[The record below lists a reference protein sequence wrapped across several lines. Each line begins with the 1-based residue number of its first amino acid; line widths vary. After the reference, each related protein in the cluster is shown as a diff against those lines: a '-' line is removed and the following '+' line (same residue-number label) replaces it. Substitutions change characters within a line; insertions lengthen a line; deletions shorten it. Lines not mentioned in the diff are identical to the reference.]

1 MDTAIRVLH
10 LDSDS
15 EFLELSVDL
24 LEEQSERL
32 EVYPAGSVDQARETL
47 ADVEIDCLISEF
59 TLPETT
65 GLDFLET
72 ARQLQPNVPFIL
84 FTGAGSEDVAS
95 EAISAGV
102 TDYLQKSGGLEQFT
116 LLANRVIR
124 AVEASVARQRVQR
137 REQEYRTLV
146 DAAPVAIIVLDSE
159 AEFLYANSSA
169 ATVVGVENAE
179 QLLGDSAGQFLHP
192 DDRAVSMNRLEHVFT
207 HREPVEP
214 REYRILDADNELRYV
229 RGNIVPVTFDGD
241 QAAQLV
247 LVDITERKRHAEMLE
262 RYQTAVEVSGDAIY
276 ALDDEGHVQMLNERY
291 VQFFGTSREDAME
304 EHVSAIANQEAI
316 ERGTEIIRE
325 LLRDDDRT
333 YATYE
338 FEQERNGKMCIYE
351 NTVSLIRGDDGE
363 FEGSVG
369 IIRDSTERK
378 ETERQLKRQNERLD
392 KFASV
397 VSHDLR
403 NPLNVAE
410 LRLDLAQ
417 QEFDSDDLDQVE
429 QAHDRMRTLVENVLT
444 LARKGDTVNDPGV
457 VAVESVA
464 ETCWRTTD
472 TDGAALVV
480 ETDSTIRADET
491 RLRSLFENLFRNS
504 VEHAGRTATITVG
517 ELDGRQGLYVT
528 DDGPGIPAEMRD
540 QLFEFG
546 ATSEEE
552 GTGFGLAIV
561 REIAEAHGW
570 EITATDGDDGG
581 ARFELTGIE
590 FVD

>member
-10 LDSDS
+10 LDPDS

-32 EVYPAGSVDQARETL
+32 AVYPARNVQQAHETL
-47 ADVEIDCLISEF
+47 DDVDIDCLVSEF

-65 GLDFLET
+65 GLDFLAT
-72 ARQLQPNVPFIL
+72 ARERQPNLPFIL
-84 FTGAGSEDVAS
+84 FTGTGSEDVAS

-116 LLANRVIR
+116 LLANRIIR

-146 DAAPVAIIVLDSE
+146 DASPVAILVLDSE
-159 AEFLYANSSA
+159 ATFLYANSSA
-169 ATVVGVENAE
+169 AAVVGVEDAE
-179 QLLGDSAGQFLHP
+179 QLLGDSAGPFLHP
-192 DDRAVSMNRLEHVFT
+192 DDRAVGMDRLEHVFE

-214 REYRILDADNELRYV
+214 REYRILDANDEVRYV

-241 QAAQLV
+241 RAAQLV
-247 LVDITERKRHAEMLE
+247 LVDITEQKRHAKLLE

-276 ALDDEGHVQMLNERY
+276 ALDDEGYVQMLNERH
-291 VQFFGTSREDAME
+291 VQFFGTPRAEGIG
-304 EHVSAIANQEAI
+304 EHVSEIASRNAVESGA
-316 ERGTEIIRE
+316 EVIRE
-325 LLRDDDRT
+325 LLRDDERA
-333 YATYE
+333 YASYE
-338 FEQERNGKMCIYE
+338 FEQERDGKMRSYE
-351 NTVSLIRGDDGE
+351 NTVSLIRGEDGE

-369 IIRDSTERK
+369 IIRDITERK
-378 ETERQLKRQNERLD
+378 ETERRLKRQNERLD

-417 QEFDSDDLDQVE
+417 REFDSEDLDQVE
-429 QAHDRMRTLVENVLT
+429 RAHDRMRTLVENVLA
-444 LARKGDTVNDPGV
+444 LARKGDTVEDPDV
-457 VAVESVA
+457 VDIQRVA
-464 ETCWRTTD
+464 ETCWQTTD
-472 TDGAALVV
+472 TDEATLVL
-480 ETDSTIRADET
+480 ETEGTVRAEET
-491 RLRSLFENLFRNS
+491 RLRSLFENLFRNA
-504 VEHAGRTATITVG
+504 VEHAGGNATITVG
-517 ELDGRQGLYVT
+517 ELEDGHGIYVA
-528 DDGPGIPAEMRD
+528 DDGPGIAEHVRD
-540 QLFEFG
+540 NLFEFG
-546 ATSEEE
+546 ATSEDD

-561 REIAEAHGW
+561 REIVEAHGW
-570 EITATDGDDGG
+570 EVVATDGDDGG
-581 ARFELTGIE
+581 ARFEITGVE